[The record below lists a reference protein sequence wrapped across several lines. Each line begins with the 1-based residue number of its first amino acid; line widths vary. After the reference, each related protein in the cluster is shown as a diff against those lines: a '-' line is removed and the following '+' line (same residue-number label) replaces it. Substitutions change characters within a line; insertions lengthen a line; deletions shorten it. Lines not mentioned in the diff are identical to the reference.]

1 MSATRLLRITPIT
14 AILAFSLA
22 IRLWRLNLPAG
33 YIFDEVYYAKN
44 ANSLLTSAVEL
55 NGQGQAEFVVHP
67 PLGKW
72 LIAIGIKIF
81 GNNEFGWR
89 FVAAIFGTLSILLL
103 YLIVKKLFNSEF
115 LSVTAAL
122 LMSLDG
128 LNLVMSRVALL
139 DIFLMVFILVTFY
152 FLLINNLWM
161 SGFALGLALATK
173 WSAAFLIPFI
183 FLFLAIYNKVNFKA
197 ILKLISQFVVLP
209 ILVYIISW
217 SGWIFSVKGWARES
231 GSNIFASFWNY
242 HIQILDFHRGLT
254 EKHSYQANPWSW
266 LVLGRPT
273 SFFYDSSGNCGNEKC
288 AQEILAMGT
297 PILWWS
303 SIFAVAITFG
313 FFIRNLERSAAIIL
327 FGFAGTYLPWFF
339 IQDRTTFYFYAVS
352 TLPFLILS
360 LIYSFEKLI
369 KLRNINKFIVIFI
382 ILVAINF
389 IYFLPIYLGITIP
402 YSHWLS
408 RMWLPSWI

>member
-1 MSATRLLRITPIT
+1 MSATRLLRITPMT

-183 FLFLAIYNKVNFKA
+183 FLFLAIYN
-197 ILKLISQFVVLP
+197 
-209 ILVYIISW
+209 
-217 SGWIFSVKGWARES
+217 
-231 GSNIFASFWNY
+231 
-242 HIQILDFHRGLT
+242 
-254 EKHSYQANPWSW
+254 
-266 LVLGRPT
+266 
-273 SFFYDSSGNCGNEKC
+273 
-288 AQEILAMGT
+288 
-297 PILWWS
+297 
-303 SIFAVAITFG
+303 
-313 FFIRNLERSAAIIL
+313 
-327 FGFAGTYLPWFF
+327 
-339 IQDRTTFYFYAVS
+339 
-352 TLPFLILS
+352 
-360 LIYSFEKLI
+360 
-369 KLRNINKFIVIFI
+369 
-382 ILVAINF
+382 
-389 IYFLPIYLGITIP
+389 
-402 YSHWLS
+402 
-408 RMWLPSWI
+408 

>member
-1 MSATRLLRITPIT
+1 
-14 AILAFSLA
+14 
-22 IRLWRLNLPAG
+22 
-33 YIFDEVYYAKN
+33 
-44 ANSLLTSAVEL
+44 
-55 NGQGQAEFVVHP
+55 
-67 PLGKW
+67 
-72 LIAIGIKIF
+72 
-81 GNNEFGWR
+81 
-89 FVAAIFGTLSILLL
+89 
-103 YLIVKKLFNSEF
+103 
-115 LSVTAAL
+115 
-122 LMSLDG
+122 
-128 LNLVMSRVALL
+128 
-139 DIFLMVFILVTFY
+139 
-152 FLLINNLWM
+152 
-161 SGFALGLALATK
+161 
-173 WSAAFLIPFI
+173 
-183 FLFLAIYNKVNFKA
+183 
-197 ILKLISQFVVLP
+197 
-209 ILVYIISW
+209 
-217 SGWIFSVKGWARES
+217 
-231 GSNIFASFWNY
+231 
-242 HIQILDFHRGLT
+242 
-254 EKHSYQANPWSW
+254 
-266 LVLGRPT
+266 VLGRPT

-327 FGFAGTYLPWFF
+327 LGFAGTYIPWFF

-402 YSHWLS
+402 YSDWLS